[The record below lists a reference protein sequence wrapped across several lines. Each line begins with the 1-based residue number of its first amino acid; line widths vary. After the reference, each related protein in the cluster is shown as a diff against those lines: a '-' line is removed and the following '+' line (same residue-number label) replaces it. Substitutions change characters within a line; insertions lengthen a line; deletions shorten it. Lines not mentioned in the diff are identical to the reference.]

1 MKKKLSLMLCLCIMA
16 LTLAACGSADPQDV
30 DYGGMSYSDLQSSA
44 QNLVTSIAASSEE
57 ELSAAIETNEQYA
70 KQYAKQYGREYTEAE
85 AVISLL
91 QSWLDTT
98 SDVGTFVGLGEFS
111 IDKTSDT
118 VTVDQIVNFSERDV
132 DVTFVYEYNY
142 LTEEIEMTDATA
154 DIVYTLGE
162 KLEKAALNT
171 LMGMGTVFCVLILI
185 SLIAVVLAGIVG
197 SRHHDTRRGVQIA
210 GRKGHGRN
218 RHQDRPDVDLDAI
231 GRKHP
236 GGYFCK
242 HIALD
247 AAVVADGH
255 RRRFKVLFQI
265 VCQTLRS
272 LCHGVDVHP
281 VGTCADDAAQTARA
295 KGEVTVKSV
304 LDLGIVQ
311 RFQLCHYIG
320 IGGGICQPALVFLF
334 NIHIV
339 YPLTSRNCACPW
351 MVSTSESA
359 GTKMQSPL

>member
-44 QNLVTSIAASSEE
+44 QNLVTSIAAFSEE

-154 DIVYTLGE
+154 
-162 KLEKAALNT
+162 LNT

-185 SLIAVVLAGIVG
+185 SLIIYCFKFISKVGAPKKETAKTEATKAPAVETVNENLTDDLELVAVI
-197 SRHHDTRRGVQIA
+197 SAAIA
-210 GRKGHGRN
+210 ASEGTST
-218 RHQDRPDVDLDAI
+218 DS
-231 GRKHP
+231 
-236 GGYFCK
+236 F
-242 HIALD
+242 
-247 AAVVADGH
+247 VVRSIH
-255 RRRFKVLFQI
+255 RR
-265 VCQTLRS
+265 
-272 LCHGVDVHP
+272 
-281 VGTCADDAAQTARA
+281 
-295 KGEVTVKSV
+295 
-304 LDLGIVQ
+304 
-311 RFQLCHYIG
+311 
-320 IGGGICQPALVFLF
+320 
-334 NIHIV
+334 
-339 YPLTSRNCACPW
+339 
-351 MVSTSESA
+351 
-359 GTKMQSPL
+359 